1 MMSGNYQRTLSC
13 QQRAFVLAGQA
24 GDTTHQARE
33 LAARAL
39 ALGYLGQLDTAE
51 LELAAAT
58 ELLGSTANPSMQAFC
73 SYVAG
78 ELRLDVDPAA
88 ALSLL
93 ERARYLVAI
102 AGVSA
107 VSCLARI
114 DHPAHTL
121 ADYAELLDYFDT
133 TGSRAQQ
140 WTTIRTLIETLTRER
155 ADEPAATLYGA
166 LMASPSAPPLIGSDA
181 TRMEAAVRAL
191 RTRLGDH
198 RCNELISAGA
208 ALGDEAAIASAR
220 RYTTHRT
227 PAPDGA
233 AAATSRRSDTS

>member
-1 MMSGNYQRTLSC
+1 
-13 QQRAFVLAGQA
+13 
-24 GDTTHQARE
+24 
-33 LAARAL
+33 
-39 ALGYLGQLDTAE
+39 
-51 LELAAAT
+51 
-58 ELLGSTANPSMQAFC
+58 
-73 SYVAG
+73 
-78 ELRLDVDPAA
+78 LRLDVDPAA

-93 ERARYLVAI
+93 ERARDLGRLLGNRYLVAI